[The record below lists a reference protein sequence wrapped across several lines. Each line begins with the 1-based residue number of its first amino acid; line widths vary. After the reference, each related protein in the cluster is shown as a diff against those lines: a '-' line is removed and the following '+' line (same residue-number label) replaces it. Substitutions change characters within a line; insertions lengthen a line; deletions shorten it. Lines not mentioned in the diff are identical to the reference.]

1 MYFPGITRNPS
12 SNSLTPHPA
21 LTPTRL
27 HAPPTLLT
35 PHPSPLPSSGSP
47 LRLHTHKPGKTG
59 QLRGTRHCRGPRTG
73 SIKRTRGLHVRCP
86 DRS

>member
-47 LRLHTHKPGKTG
+47 PRSPHT
-59 QLRGTRHCRGPRTG
+59 QTRE
-73 SIKRTRGLHVRCP
+73 
-86 DRS
+86 DRSTEGHSALQGT